1 MFHTLDA
8 QNAARQLFKSLC
20 DMKQSKSMHY
30 WLNESEESLAKALSV
45 QKDSSIPLQNLYML
59 APIIYSER
67 QKTNDRVL
75 LQEMIDAN
83 DEQVKTDWSYDEK
96 SKDQY
101 KFHFVSS
108 YLFCFVVAGKI
119 DEFKYD
125 RIMEYVN
132 SEMSLFTVGYGV
144 E

>member
-1 MFHTLDA
+1 MI
-8 QNAARQLFKSLC
+8 
-20 DMKQSKSMHY
+20 MK
-30 WLNESEESLAKALSV
+30 WLKEAEESLSKAIDASNDGSV
-45 QKDSSIPLQNLYML
+45 PLRNLYML

-67 QKTNDRVL
+67 QKTNNESL
-75 LQEMIDAN
+75 IQEMIEAN
-83 DEQVKTDWSYDEK
+83 EKQVKKDWSYDEK

-108 YLFCFVVAGKI
+108 YLYCFVISGKI

-125 RIMEYVN
+125 EIMDHVN
-132 SEMSLFTVGYGV
+132 RNMSLFTDDYGV